1 MVISNISSELEII
14 SNQYR
19 LSGLQC
25 VLNKSYDNYEIE
37 KFTKSNLVNTNE
49 CFLLEDDF
57 VSIIGTCLTKTK
69 TDNVSEFIYE
79 KFDGNIKKLRELL
92 IGNYTICIRK
102 KATTF
107 IFCDDY
113 STNKIYYQKTGDKFV
128 IANSLYC
135 LASSKCETEINT
147 NALIEL
153 AFQFS
158 TLGNETTFQNVF
170 RLLGN
175 EYIKITSS
183 GELVIESFKYEAI
196 KIRSIENMDLIAS
209 ELGETMKKYFK
220 IISEKYER
228 IAINM
233 TGGIDSRII
242 LAGFLSVGA
251 KPVLIYGKGNS
262 PITNTKEKDLELIY
276 VIAKRYDLKTHIM
289 NWNTAMEIGR
299 EEYLKDLVE
308 EYHEYF
314 LIYGANSNVLE
325 EYSVQIPDL
334 CDFVEFGYFGEMIR
348 NLPWV
353 EEIPQEKITINKL
366 ISNYLYFDPTQFL
379 IDEESFSSNIKEKI
393 QRIVLDIEDKTDYI
407 SKDNFQQFH
416 AHYRYSSDTVMNNFV
431 NLHTSSVIMQ
441 GIPEVHEKILSIPF
455 NIKKNASFQLRLIN
469 SLFPDLLNVPFFSHA
484 EEWVFN
490 LEEFELRTLRKKS
503 GLKNSRLFMELRK
516 IVFLKRL
523 YKRIKILFFNL
534 NEEEKNNINQS
545 LKMRKTIVKK
555 VKDLQ
560 KELSLTVIVPENYSG
575 DIRGLLNFYH
585 LLFMIKTLREN
596 QILNESM

>member
-1 MVISNISSELEII
+1 
-14 SNQYR
+14 
-19 LSGLQC
+19 
-25 VLNKSYDNYEIE
+25 
-37 KFTKSNLVNTNE
+37 
-49 CFLLEDDF
+49 
-57 VSIIGTCLTKTK
+57 
-69 TDNVSEFIYE
+69 
-79 KFDGNIKKLRELL
+79 
-92 IGNYTICIRK
+92 
-102 KATTF
+102 
-107 IFCDDY
+107 
-113 STNKIYYQKTGDKFV
+113 
-128 IANSLYC
+128 
-135 LASSKCETEINT
+135 
-147 NALIEL
+147 
-153 AFQFS
+153 
-158 TLGNETTFQNVF
+158 
-170 RLLGN
+170 
-175 EYIKITSS
+175 
-183 GELVIESFKYEAI
+183 
-196 KIRSIENMDLIAS
+196 
-209 ELGETMKKYFK
+209 
-220 IISEKYER
+220 
-228 IAINM
+228 
-233 TGGIDSRII
+233 
-242 LAGFLSVGA
+242 
-251 KPVLIYGKGNS
+251 
-262 PITNTKEKDLELIY
+262 
-276 VIAKRYDLKTHIM
+276 M